1 MIEWQ
6 GSGEQRLRSWRQF
19 RLTLVDLN
27 PDAAIKA
34 ISHEWS
40 YCPFVGKYLAPH
52 DITQWPDPWTLLSE
66 GKFCSL
72 ARALG
77 MLYTVA
83 LCEQLK
89 ECDLNLNIY
98 TNMAGERY
106 DLVMVNGGDV
116 LNYVHDS
123 VVKVDS
129 IESGLDLQYRY
140 SRADLH
146 TDAFR

>member
-19 RLTLVDLN
+19 RLTLTNLSPKN
-27 PDAAIKA
+27 AIKA
-34 ISHEWS
+34 INHEWS
-40 YCPFVGKYLAPH
+40 YCPFVGKYLPPH

-77 MLYTVA
+77 MLYTIS
-83 LCEQLK
+83 LCDQLSK
-89 ECDLNLNIY
+89 YDIDINIY
-98 TNMAGERY
+98 TNFSGERY
-106 DLVMVNGGDV
+106 DLVLVNDKDI

-123 VVKVDS
+123 VVS
-129 IESGLDLQYRY
+129 SAELEQGLNLQYHY
-140 SRADLH
+140 TKIDLH
-146 TDAFR
+146 TNDFR